1 MVFLQTS
8 NQPLAFKD
16 SASGRVNVFL
26 GMQEAPKTSQEAKT
40 PPSYR
45 YASALYINQ
54 AATDSAILQAMFH
67 TATLTPLDLPTLK
80 AIKLAQ
86 INASYQ
92 EALDLITQATPQAE
106 IQSWATQESEAKAY
120 QASQEAQTPYI
131 DSLAKARG
139 VERGELVAKILEKAQ
154 IFSTLSAT
162 LTGSRQKCEDA
173 IAKAQNAKDLEA
185 IIFSP
190 KAEQENA
197 QDDAQTYEEQA

>member
-26 GMQEAPKTSQEAKT
+26 GMQEAPKTSQDT

-106 IQSWATQESEAKAY
+106 IQSWATQEREAKAY
-120 QASQEAQTPYI
+120 QANQEAQTPYI

-139 VERGELVAKILEKAQ
+139 AEKGELVAKILEKAQ
-154 IFSTLSAT
+154 VFSTLSAT

-173 IAKAQNAKDLEA
+173 IAKAQNAKELEA

-190 KAEQENA
+190 KAEQ
-197 QDDAQTYEEQA
+197 DDTQTYEEQA

>member
-26 GMQEAPKTSQEAKT
+26 GMQEAQKTSQEAKA

-92 EALDLITQATPQAE
+92 ETLDLITQATPQAE

-120 QASQEAQTPYI
+120 QNNQEAPTPYI

-139 VERGELVAKILEKAQ
+139 VEKGELVAKILEKVQ
-154 IFSTLSAT
+154 VFSTLSAT

-173 IAKAQNAKDLEA
+173 IAKSQNAKELEA

-190 KAEQENA
+190 STQEST

>member
-26 GMQEAPKTSQEAKT
+26 GMQEAPKTSQDT

-120 QASQEAQTPYI
+120 QANQEAQTPYI

-139 VERGELVAKILEKAQ
+139 VEKRELVAKILEKAQ

-173 IAKAQNAKDLEA
+173 IAKAQNAKELEA

-190 KAEQENA
+190 KAA
-197 QDDAQTYEEQA
+197 QDDMQTYEEQA

>member
-26 GMQEAPKTSQEAKT
+26 GMQEAPKTSQDT

-54 AATDSAILQAMFH
+54 ASTDSVILQAMFH

-173 IAKAQNAKDLEA
+173 IAKAQNAKELEA

-190 KAEQENA
+190 KAA
-197 QDDAQTYEEQA
+197 QDDMQTYEEQA

>member
-26 GMQEAPKTSQEAKT
+26 GMQEAPKTSQDT

-120 QASQEAQTPYI
+120 QNSQEAPTPYI

-139 VERGELVAKILEKAQ
+139 VEKGELVAKILEKAQ

-190 KAEQENA
+190 KADQETD
-197 QDDAQTYEEQA
+197 QDDVQTYEEQA

>member
-8 NQPLAFKD
+8 NQPLAFRD

-26 GMQEAPKTSQEAKT
+26 GMQEAPKTSQDT

-54 AATDSAILQAMFH
+54 ASTDSAILQAMFH

-120 QASQEAQTPYI
+120 QANQEAKTPYI

-139 VERGELVAKILEKAQ
+139 VEKTELVAKILEKAQ

-173 IAKAQNAKDLEA
+173 IAKAQNAKELEA

-190 KAEQENA
+190 KAA
-197 QDDAQTYEEQA
+197 QDDMQTYEEQA

>member
-8 NQPLAFKD
+8 NQPLAFRD

-26 GMQEAPKTSQEAKT
+26 GMQEAPKTSQDT

-92 EALDLITQATPQAE
+92 EAIDLITQATPQAE

-120 QASQEAQTPYI
+120 QANQEAQTPYI

-173 IAKAQNAKDLEA
+173 IAKAQNAKELEA

-190 KAEQENA
+190 KADQENA
-197 QDDAQTYEEQA
+197 QDDVQTYEEQA

>member
-26 GMQEAPKTSQEAKT
+26 GMQEAPKTSQDT

-92 EALDLITQATPQAE
+92 ETLDLITQATPQAE

-120 QASQEAQTPYI
+120 QANQEAQTPYI

-139 VERGELVAKILEKAQ
+139 VEKGELVAKILEKAQ
-154 IFSTLSAT
+154 IFSTLSAA

-190 KAEQENA
+190 PSDKETA

>member
-26 GMQEAPKTSQEAKT
+26 GMQEAPKTSQDT

-54 AATDSAILQAMFH
+54 ASTDSEILQAMFH
-67 TATLTPLDLPTLK
+67 TATLTPLDLTTLK

-106 IQSWATQESEAKAY
+106 IQSWDTQEREAKAY

-139 VERGELVAKILEKAQ
+139 VEKGELVAKILEKAQ

-190 KAEQENA
+190 KAA
-197 QDDAQTYEEQA
+197 QDDMQTYEEQA

>member
-26 GMQEAPKTSQEAKT
+26 GMQEAPKTSQDT

-54 AATDSAILQAMFH
+54 AATDSTILQAMFH

-92 EALDLITQATPQAE
+92 ETLDLITQATPQAE

-139 VERGELVAKILEKAQ
+139 VEKGELVAKILEKAQ

-173 IAKAQNAKDLEA
+173 IAKAQNAKELEA

-190 KAEQENA
+190 PSDKETA
-197 QDDAQTYEEQA
+197 QDDTQTYEEQA

>member
-26 GMQEAPKTSQEAKT
+26 GMQEAPKTSQDT
-40 PPSYR
+40 PPSYH

-120 QASQEAQTPYI
+120 QANQEAPTPYI

-139 VERGELVAKILEKAQ
+139 VEKGELVAKILEKAQ

-190 KAEQENA
+190 PSDK
-197 QDDAQTYEEQA
+197 DDTQTYEEQA

>member
-8 NQPLAFKD
+8 NQPLAFRD

-26 GMQEAPKTSQEAKT
+26 GMQEAPKTSQDT

-120 QASQEAQTPYI
+120 QTSQEAQTPYI

-139 VERGELVAKILEKAQ
+139 VEKTELVAKILEKAQ

-173 IAKAQNAKDLEA
+173 IAKAQNAKELEA

-190 KAEQENA
+190 KADQENA
-197 QDDAQTYEEQA
+197 QDDVQTYEEQA

>member
-26 GMQEAPKTSQEAKT
+26 GMQEAPKTSQDT

-54 AATDSAILQAMFH
+54 ASTDSAILQAMFH

-120 QASQEAQTPYI
+120 QTSQEAQTPYI

-139 VERGELVAKILEKAQ
+139 VEKGELVAKILEKAQ

-173 IAKAQNAKDLEA
+173 IAKAQNAKELEA

-190 KAEQENA
+190 KAA
-197 QDDAQTYEEQA
+197 QDDMQTYEEQA

>member
-26 GMQEAPKTSQEAKT
+26 GMQEAPKTSQEAKA

-67 TATLTPLDLPTLK
+67 TATLTPLDLHTLK

-120 QASQEAQTPYI
+120 QANQEAPTPYI

-139 VERGELVAKILEKAQ
+139 VEKGELVAKILEKAQ
-154 IFSTLSAT
+154 VFSTLSAT

-173 IAKAQNAKDLEA
+173 ITKAQSSQELEA

-190 KAEQENA
+190 STQESD